1 MSITELAIRMLM
13 VTFLWMAQS
22 TRPAFEVA
30 SIRPS
35 ANAERQAVAAAGQ
48 TDSAQFRIGGLTVKD
63 YISMAYAVK
72 LNQISGPDWI
82 TTDRFD
88 IAATLPDGA
97 RQDQVPSMMQTL
109 LEDRFELKTHREKK
123 DFPVYALRVA
133 AGGLKMTEVLPDP
146 GVEAS
151 DAKAPQTFTRQGSGR
166 GIFLDL
172 GQGSSFNFANNRFE
186 GKRITM
192 ASLAGM
198 IERFLDRPVV
208 DLTNVNGS
216 YDVAFDLSPEDYRV
230 MLIRAATAAG
240 LIMSPDSLR
249 MLDAS
254 PAPASLFDGLA
265 KFGLKL
271 EGHRAPL
278 DVLVVDSIRRTPTEN

>member
-1 MSITELAIRMLM
+1 MSITEIAVQIL
-13 VTFLWMAQS
+13 FLTAAFVQN

-35 ANAERQAVAAAGQ
+35 YNAPSQAVSAAGS
-48 TDSAQFRIGGLTVKD
+48 TSGTQFRIAGLTIRD
-63 YISMAYAVK
+63 YISMGYSVK

-82 TTDRFD
+82 TTERFD
-88 IAATLPDGA
+88 IAATLPEGS
-97 RQDQVPSMMQTL
+97 RPDQVPSMMQTL

-123 DFPVYALRVA
+123 EFPVYALRVSS
-133 AGGLKMTEVLPDP
+133 GGLKMTEVPSDP
-146 GVEAS
+146 GIEQS
-151 DAKAPQTFTRQGSGR
+151 DSKTPETFTRQGSGR

-186 GKRITM
+186 AKKLTM

-198 IERFLDRPVV
+198 VERFLDRPVI
-208 DLTNVNGS
+208 DLTGLNGS

-240 LIMSPDSLR
+240 LVMSPDSLR